1 MCQPPPPS
9 GTVASGPHVDVFPLP
24 CFIPTQHG
32 NVPLSPTH
40 GRHTWVVSARCRS
53 PARALSHS
61 FLHMACHG
69 TPPPSSLLCSLEAL
83 EAVNCH
89 RVFPFCF
96 PLVRELSPTLKHAD
110 DPPCNQPPLFGHPE
124 CRISPSLSWFSTKAS
139 LSSPYPVSTPQ
150 LIVLPFWAAIRLPL
164 GPLCCRATPPSLSA
178 TIATPTPPNTAGS
191 SLLHHI
197 TIALPTHTLPFDV
210 VLPGALLV
218 VYGCPSH

>member
-69 TPPPSSLLCSLEAL
+69 TPPPPSSLLCSLEAL
-83 EAVNCH
+83 EAVGCH

-124 CRISPSLSWFSTKAS
+124 CQISPSLSWFSTKAS
-139 LSSPYPVSTPQ
+139 LSSPYPVST
-150 LIVLPFWAAIRLPL
+150 
-164 GPLCCRATPPSLSA
+164 AT
-178 TIATPTPPNTAGS
+178 TQ
-191 SLLHHI
+191 
-197 TIALPTHTLPFDV
+197 
-210 VLPGALLV
+210 
-218 VYGCPSH
+218 CPSILGCHSPPPWSTVLQGNTSIAVGHHSHADATEHGWAELASPHHHRTAYPHPPL